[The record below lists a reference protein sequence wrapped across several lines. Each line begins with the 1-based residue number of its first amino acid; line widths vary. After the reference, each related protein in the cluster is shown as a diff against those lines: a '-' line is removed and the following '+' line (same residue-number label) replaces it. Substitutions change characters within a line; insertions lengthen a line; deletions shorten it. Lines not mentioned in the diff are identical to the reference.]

1 MIAHISGIVSE
12 KMVNSVI
19 VDVNGVGYE
28 IKITSGDYDRAN
40 LDKSIKYYTY
50 HHIREQSQELFGF
63 SSLASQ

>member
-28 IKITSGDYDRAN
+28 IKIASGDYDRAN
-40 LDKSIKYYTY
+40 
-50 HHIREQSQELFGF
+50 
-63 SSLASQ
+63 